1 MAKETPI
8 SLRSLHQKR
17 NTHQKYKYILNTP
30 VPTEK
35 VESSSDSINTL
46 RLTSDVEKLDK
57 LNYPLSHELATE
69 VILNS
74 FPPSYSGFIVNSP
87 KQRTD
92 KSLQE
97 LQGMLRIND
106 NDIENS
112 SHVFMI
118 QEGGKKI
125 KNAIRKY
132 NSKLETEHMLQ
143 PLQLVV

>member
-8 SLRSLHQKR
+8 SFRSLHEKR
-17 NTHQKYKYILNTP
+17 DTHEKDKYILNTP
-30 VPTEK
+30 VPTEI
-35 VESSSDSINTL
+35 VESSSSSIHTL
-46 RLTSDVEKLDK
+46 RLTSDVEKLEK

-87 KQRTD
+87 KQGMD

-97 LQGMLRIND
+97 LQGMLRIKD

-118 QEGGKKI
+118 QDGGRKI
-125 KNAIRKY
+125 KKAKGKNGY
-132 NSKLETEHMLQ
+132 
-143 PLQLVV
+143 